1 MADGNP
7 LDKQQMRGAFNRAA
21 AHYDKAARLQREVAA
36 QLLERLEVIRVQPQ
50 TILDIGC
57 GTGYLCEALAR
68 RYRSARVFGLDIAE
82 AMVRQA
88 RLARAGIAAR
98 VQTTLGIA
106 AARDFLC
113 GDAEALPL
121 ADASVDMVLSNLTL
135 QWCDARRVFAEVL
148 RVLRPGGVL
157 MFSTFGPDTL
167 KELRAAWRAVDGD
180 VHVHDFIDMHDIG
193 DWMLA
198 DGFADPVLDVERLRL
213 TYRDVTMLLR
223 ELKQLGAHNVASSR
237 NRALTGRERFERFRA
252 AYPVDGPDG
261 RILATYEVV
270 FGHAW
275 APPAARLAQSPG
287 VATVPLSGLR
297 KSHG

>member
-7 LDKQQMRGAFNRAA
+7 LDKRQMRGAFNRAA
-21 AHYDKAARLQREVAA
+21 AHYDGAARLQREVAA

-68 RYRSARVFGLDIAE
+68 RYRNARIFGVDIAE

-88 RLARAGIAAR
+88 GLARAGILAR
-98 VQTTLGIA
+98 AQTTLGIA
-106 AARDFLC
+106 APRDFLC

-148 RVLRPGGVL
+148 RVRRPGGVL

-167 KELRAAWRAVDGD
+167 KELRAAWTSATGCWRTGSQ
-180 VHVHDFIDMHDIG
+180 IRYLM
-193 DWMLA
+193 
-198 DGFADPVLDVERLRL
+198 
-213 TYRDVTMLLR
+213 
-223 ELKQLGAHNVASSR
+223 SSDCGSPIATSPCFCVNSSSWAR
-237 NRALTGRERFERFRA
+237 ITWQARGTGR
-252 AYPVDGPDG
+252 
-261 RILATYEVV
+261 
-270 FGHAW
+270 
-275 APPAARLAQSPG
+275 
-287 VATVPLSGLR
+287 
-297 KSHG
+297 